1 MVEVQT
7 YSSVWDAITDSPEEA
22 SNLKLRAQ
30 LMDAIEAYILREG
43 ITQRV
48 AADRLGVPRSRV
60 SELVNGRI
68 SKFTIDKLVNMAARV
83 GLAVTIVVD
92 SGGRASSRR
101 SAASQERHGDA
112 LSASGQDA
120 AAPA

>member
-1 MVEVQT
+1 MVTVEVRT
-7 YSSVWDAITDSPEEA
+7 YSSVWDAIADSPEEG

-48 AADRLGVPRSRV
+48 AAESLGIPRSRV

-68 SKFTIDKLVNMAARV
+68 SKFMIDELMKMAARA
-83 GLAVTIVVD
+83 GLAG
-92 SGGRASSRR
+92 SF
-101 SAASQERHGDA
+101 
-112 LSASGQDA
+112 
-120 AAPA
+120 

>member
-43 ITQRV
+43 IMQRV

-68 SKFTIDKLVNMAARV
+68 SKLTIDKLVNMAARA
-83 GLAVTIVVD
+83 GLADGGVAARAWPPGNRDGRPHVTP
-92 SGGRASSRR
+92 RH
-101 SAASQERHGDA
+101 ER
-112 LSASGQDA
+112 
-120 AAPA
+120 